1 MGRIICIIASFI
13 GIIIFGL
20 LLNSLH
26 SKLSM
31 NNRENRA
38 FDEIKITLLLKKFK
52 AKALKVI
59 LSYYRLM
66 RVIEKEKIDF
76 IQKNGELQPEKEKI
90 KRKGIKQIE
99 FHIHEYKKF
108 RNKIEDIKRRTTI
121 DNQIYQI
128 SRSLNE
134 NLEFLVTTSRIEINS
149 LINHINFSQ
158 NFSQIIKGYSQIL
171 KIMTSHMNKAIVFQ
185 KQDII
190 NK

>member
-1 MGRIICIIASFI
+1 
-13 GIIIFGL
+13 
-20 LLNSLH
+20 
-26 SKLSM
+26 
-31 NNRENRA
+31 
-38 FDEIKITLLLKKFK
+38 
-52 AKALKVI
+52 
-59 LSYYRLM
+59 M
-66 RVIEKEKIDF
+66 RVKKKKKIDF